1 MSDLEAFNRGA
12 ERKGTSCIKWDF
24 QKADYGMENLLPFS
38 IADADYPTYPPI
50 LEALKR
56 RIDNGVIGYTD
67 LGEDYFSAVAGWCR
81 RRHGWEIEHS
91 WVVPTGGIV
100 PAMCNAI
107 EALLPPDGKVIVQPP
122 VYDPFYSIIEA
133 SGRKMVK
140 NDLICDENGYRMD
153 YDGLEK
159 ACKDGASML
168 LLCSPHNP
176 VCRVWTEEEL
186 KQVADICGRYGVYV
200 VSDEIHW
207 DLIMD
212 GYHHTTMGQFHELY
226 ERLIVCTSCSK
237 TFNIAGLETSNLII
251 PGKETRETYQKWL
264 YSRYLF
270 CPNTLGLEAVK
281 AAYADGDQWV
291 DSQRAYLTGNAKL
304 VCDFMAEHLPRV
316 RVARPEGTYL
326 LWLDMTDYGLSSD
339 ELIRR
344 IAQAGAGLNGGN
356 HYGEAYD
363 GFVRMN
369 VACPRAQ
376 LTAGLACIKKALEA
390 L

>member
-1 MSDLEAFNRGA
+1 
-12 ERKGTSCIKWDF
+12 
-24 QKADYGMENLLPFS
+24 MENLLPFS

-176 VCRVWTEEEL
+176 VCRVWMEDEL
-186 KQVADICGRYGVYV
+186 KRVADI
-200 VSDEIHW
+200 
-207 DLIMD
+207 
-212 GYHHTTMGQFHELY
+212 
-226 ERLIVCTSCSK
+226 
-237 TFNIAGLETSNLII
+237 
-251 PGKETRETYQKWL
+251 
-264 YSRYLF
+264 
-270 CPNTLGLEAVK
+270 
-281 AAYADGDQWV
+281 
-291 DSQRAYLTGNAKL
+291 
-304 VCDFMAEHLPRV
+304 
-316 RVARPEGTYL
+316 
-326 LWLDMTDYGLSSD
+326 
-339 ELIRR
+339 
-344 IAQAGAGLNGGN
+344 
-356 HYGEAYD
+356 
-363 GFVRMN
+363 
-369 VACPRAQ
+369 
-376 LTAGLACIKKALEA
+376 
-390 L
+390 

>member
-38 IADADYPTYPPI
+38 IADADYPTYSPI

-153 YDGLEK
+153 YAGLEK

-176 VCRVWTEEEL
+176 VCRVWTEDEL
-186 KQVADICGRYGVYV
+186 K
-200 VSDEIHW
+200 
-207 DLIMD
+207 
-212 GYHHTTMGQFHELY
+212 
-226 ERLIVCTSCSK
+226 
-237 TFNIAGLETSNLII
+237 
-251 PGKETRETYQKWL
+251 
-264 YSRYLF
+264 
-270 CPNTLGLEAVK
+270 
-281 AAYADGDQWV
+281 
-291 DSQRAYLTGNAKL
+291 
-304 VCDFMAEHLPRV
+304 RV
-316 RVARPEGTYL
+316 RTSAAGT
-326 LWLDMTDYGLSSD
+326 
-339 ELIRR
+339 
-344 IAQAGAGLNGGN
+344 
-356 HYGEAYD
+356 
-363 GFVRMN
+363 
-369 VACPRAQ
+369 ACMWSATRS
-376 LTAGLACIKKALEA
+376 TGT
-390 L
+390 